1 MGRGKEV
8 VMNRVKR
15 FEELLREIFAIGESE
30 EELQLDDLEELQEG
44 IVTKIMNLSG
54 EEATHGI

>member
-1 MGRGKEV
+1 MD
-8 VMNRVKR
+8 RVKR

-54 EEATHGI
+54 EEATNDY